1 MPSLQRRHL
10 KVWNHDIAWYGMEIC
25 KVPEDWAVADSA
37 ALYGSGLTEARRT
50 EVALGRGI
58 WVVLGEVWADWQT
71 VDLLW
76 TVDDGWI
83 MLFYIFSDLGIHHLS
98 WNFFFFFFSDIKI
111 PTDKKKTGNSGTVK
125 QEIRSPQIIKEFE
138 ILKCSNPGPPLD
150 PKDENLPQF

>member
-1 MPSLQRRHL
+1 
-10 KVWNHDIAWYGMEIC
+10 
-25 KVPEDWAVADSA
+25 
-37 ALYGSGLTEARRT
+37 
-50 EVALGRGI
+50 
-58 WVVLGEVWADWQT
+58 
-71 VDLLW
+71 
-76 TVDDGWI
+76 